1 VLTAFTRTV
10 SESIAKCELTY
21 VQRCPIDY
29 AKAVEQHRAYQRSLE
44 QVGVRVVNLPELPE
58 LPDSV
63 FVEDTAVVVD
73 ELAVI
78 PTMGALT
85 RRPEVESS
93 MAALK
98 RHRPLRFINHDGT
111 LEGGDVVRVGRTLYV
126 GVSSR
131 TNLSGVRQLRDILEP
146 YGYGVE
152 PVEVYG
158 CLHLSTGASHVGRNT
173 ILANPEW
180 VDVSRFEGRDVLFV
194 PESEPWAANTILV
207 GDSIII
213 PEGYPRTREM
223 LERRDL
229 RVVTVDIS
237 ELEKAEAG
245 LTCMSIFFDCR
256 ERD

>member
-1 VLTAFTRTV
+1 MLTAFTRSV

-21 VQRCPIDY
+21 VPRCPIDY
-29 AKAVEQHRAYQRSLE
+29 GKAVEQHRAYQRSLE
-44 QVGVRVVNLPELPE
+44 RAGVRVLNLPALPE
-58 LPDSV
+58 LPDAV

-73 ELAVI
+73 EVAVI
-78 PTMGALT
+78 PTMGAVT
-85 RRPEVESS
+85 RRPEVASS
-93 MAALK
+93 MAALQ

-131 TNLSGVRQLRDILEP
+131 TNLSGVRQLRGILEP
-146 YGYGVE
+146 HGYCVE

-158 CLHLSTGASHVGRNT
+158 CLHLSTGCSHIGRNT
-173 ILANPEW
+173 ILANPAW
-180 VDVSRFEGRDVLFV
+180 VDVSRFEGREVVFV

-223 LERRDL
+223 LERCGL
-229 RVVTVDIS
+229 RVVAVDIS

-245 LTCMSIFFDCR
+245 LTCMSILFDCP
-256 ERD
+256 ETD